1 MMVDLASFGEEKFN
15 AKGWVNAA
23 CKARHPDDSMEK
35 YLGDLEMKLQ
45 LMAESIAGSLEE
57 QSAQALLRV
66 PRASRDVLRIR
77 DDAISLRSTV
87 SAVLNKL
94 NQVPLSLSLSLSL
107 LWYLSS
113 FFLICVIRPLLLFI
127 FCCWFSFAPALRCRM
142 FSFVPKQ
149 RRYSDGIKSFHFWH
163 TASWSGVAGF

>member
-1 MMVDLASFGEEKFN
+1 
-15 AKGWVNAA
+15 
-23 CKARHPDDSMEK
+23 
-35 YLGDLEMKLQ
+35 MKLQ

-107 LWYLSS
+107 AVFFMVSIFLLSDLRNPS
-113 FFLICVIRPLLLFI
+113 SAALHLFAVGSLLRL
-127 FCCWFSFAPALRCRM
+127 P
-142 FSFVPKQ
+142 
-149 RRYSDGIKSFHFWH
+149 
-163 TASWSGVAGF
+163 

>member
-1 MMVDLASFGEEKFN
+1 
-15 AKGWVNAA
+15 
-23 CKARHPDDSMEK
+23 
-35 YLGDLEMKLQ
+35 MKLQ

-94 NQVPLSLSLSLSL
+94 NQVSLSLSLAVSFMVSIFLLSDLRNPSSAALHLFAVGSL
-107 LWYLSS
+107 LRL
-113 FFLICVIRPLLLFI
+113 P
-127 FCCWFSFAPALRCRM
+127 
-142 FSFVPKQ
+142 
-149 RRYSDGIKSFHFWH
+149 
-163 TASWSGVAGF
+163 